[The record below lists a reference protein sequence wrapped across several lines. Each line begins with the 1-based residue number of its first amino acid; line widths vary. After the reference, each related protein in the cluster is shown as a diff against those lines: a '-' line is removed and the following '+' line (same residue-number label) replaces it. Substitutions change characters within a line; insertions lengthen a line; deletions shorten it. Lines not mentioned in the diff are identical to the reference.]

1 MSGPVLVIELAE
13 AVPAATVERLRDV
26 LVGSSAWFVEKRP
39 GGYDLNVV
47 ADRIG
52 VTDLGEVDGRR
63 PFLVHI
69 MGPGIGDEEIFEA
82 EHADGPNLEP
92 LIGFSPTH
100 AVDVIAGC
108 NRPIDH
114 ITTALLTAA
123 IMDVVGGVAS
133 AELLD
138 DQVDVV
144 AGLPGVLAMT
154 GSPWPTVFG
163 TAEFL
168 RAWAVQPRFRLL
180 K

>member
-1 MSGPVLVIELAE
+1 MGGPVLVIELAE
-13 AVPAATVERLRDV
+13 AVPAAVVERLRGF
-26 LVGSSAWFVEKRP
+26 LEGSSAWFEEKRP
-39 GGYDLNVV
+39 GGYDLNVF
-47 ADRIG
+47 ADRLG
-52 VTDLGEVDGRR
+52 TTDPGEVDGRR
-63 PFLVHI
+63 PFLVHV

-82 EHADGPNLEP
+82 EHADGPDLEP

-114 ITTALLTAA
+114 LATALLAAA
-123 IMDVVGGVAS
+123 IMDVVGGVAN

-138 DQVDVV
+138 DQVAVV
-144 AGLPGVLAMT
+144 DGLPGVLAMT
-154 GSPWPTVFG
+154 DGALPTVFG

-168 RAWAVQPRFRLL
+168 RAWATQPAFRLL